1 MRSHEFMEIA
11 RIPQGD
17 FGDKDTLTPM
27 SEPRGARPLPGG
39 SGYTYAIQHD
49 GNLKQI
55 MIFDRNNLIAELDV
69 RPTGDVFDSYR
80 VETVA
85 TDPDYRGKGLGLALY
100 GIALS
105 ILKLTLRAGKTQT
118 RHGQAM
124 WLKLN
129 QIPGVQVLGYT
140 RDHNSEYI
148 PHSKDHVVK
157 KTKDYT
163 YYTFPV
169 TTGKRSLRS
178 GRQGTGIYTNPN
190 ASMIATW
197 SGQ

>member
-1 MRSHEFMEIA
+1 MRAQEFMEIE

-27 SEPRGARPLPGG
+27 REPRTARPLPGG
-39 SGYTYAIQHD
+39 SGYTYAIQHN

-55 MIFDRNNLIAELDV
+55 MIFDKNALIAELDV
-69 RPTGDVFDSYR
+69 RPVNDIFNSYR

-124 WLKLN
+124 WVKLN
-129 QIPGVQVLGYT
+129 QIPGVEVRGLT
-140 RDHNSEYI
+140 RELQTEYNPRPGDEIVSETSKYI
-148 PHSKDHVVK
+148 
-157 KTKDYT
+157 T
-163 YYTFPV
+163 YTFPV
-169 TTGKRSLRS
+169 RS
-178 GRQGTGIYTNPN
+178 GKIGMRGAQGGRNIYSGD
-190 ASMIATW
+190 ASMIAQWT
-197 SGQ
+197 GR

>member
-17 FGDKDTLTPM
+17 FGDKDTLAPM

-39 SGYTYAIQHD
+39 SGYTYAVQHD

-55 MIFDRNNLIAELDV
+55 MIFDKNALIAELDV

-80 VETVA
+80 VESVA
-85 TDPDYRGKGLGLALY
+85 TDPDYRGQGLGLALY

-105 ILKLTLRAGKTQT
+105 VLKLTLRAGETQT
-118 RHGQAM
+118 RHGRAM

-129 QIPGVQVLGYT
+129 SIPGVEVRGLAREPREEYT
-140 RDHNSEYI
+140 ARPEDQIVQKTSKYI
-148 PHSKDHVVK
+148 
-157 KTKDYT
+157 T
-163 YYTFPV
+163 YTFPV
-169 TTGKRSLRS
+169 TAGTSSMRGTRS
-178 GRQGTGIYTNPN
+178 GRGIYGGN
-190 ASMIATW
+190 ATMIAQWT
-197 SGQ
+197 GQ

>member
-1 MRSHEFMEIA
+1 MRAQEFMEIE

-17 FGDKDTLTPM
+17 FGDKDTLAPM
-27 SEPRGARPLPGG
+27 REPARAKPLPGG

-55 MIFDRNNLIAELDV
+55 MIFNRNNLIAELDV

-80 VETVA
+80 VESVA

-105 ILKLTLRAGKTQT
+105 LLKLTLRAGDTQT
-118 RHGQAM
+118 QHGRAM

-129 QIPGVQVLGYT
+129 SIPGVEVSGIAREPRAEYQARPGDQVVQQTGKY
-140 RDHNSEYI
+140 
-148 PHSKDHVVK
+148 V
-157 KTKDYT
+157 T
-163 YYTFPV
+163 YMFPV
-169 TTGKRSLRS
+169 APGTASMRGARTGR
-178 GRQGTGIYTNPN
+178 GIYGKN
-190 ASMIATW
+190 ASMIAQWTG
-197 SGQ
+197 S